1 VNPPLIAALVL
12 AGLLAGWPQRA
23 LIFRYAVPSGEPPR
37 ISCPSC
43 DQQLR
48 LIRRC
53 PACGP
58 PLLAVALPSAL
69 LLGALAARVHP
80 GLVLAAVCWLAACAV
95 PLAFIDAAVHRL
107 PDVLTI
113 PAYLGLVAL
122 LLPAGPWP
130 VLLRAV
136 LGGLALAGFYLAFLL
151 ISPSAPGLG
160 DVKLAA
166 SLGTVLTW
174 FGWRT
179 LIAGGFAGF
188 LLAGASGVVL
198 LASRRA
204 TRKQQIPFGP
214 FMIIGAFLVL
224 LAWPVAGSRF

>member
-1 VNPPLIAALVL
+1 MNPPLIASLAL

-37 ISCPSC
+37 TSCPSC

-122 LLPAGPWP
+122 LLSVDHWH

-166 SLGTVLTW
+166 SLGTMLTW
-174 FGWRT
+174 FGWRA

-188 LLAGASGVVL
+188 LLAGASGVAL

-224 LAWPVAGSRF
+224 LAWPVVGS

>member
-224 LAWPVAGSRF
+224 LAWPGAGG